1 MNRMRCIITDD
12 EPPALLLLEK
22 YVMQTPFLELAA
34 KCTHALE
41 CMEYVRSGKVDLL
54 YMDIQMPGINGI
66 EFASTLPKDTRVI
79 FTTAFEKYA
88 VQGYKVDALDYLLKP
103 FNYDEF
109 LKASLK
115 ALDWYEG
122 KNIQPAVSTGS
133 EFIFVRSEYR
143 QVKIMLD
150 DIYCIEGQKDYVK
163 IYIRNED
170 RPVMTLM
177 SMRSLEEKLPAGKFM
192 RIHRSYIIALD
203 KIESVERSQV
213 VICNMR
219 ITVADQYK
227 NEFQE
232 FIAKKLL

>member
-1 MNRMRCIITDD
+1 MTRMRCIITDD

-34 KCTHALE
+34 KCNNALE
-41 CMEYVRSGKVDLL
+41 CMEYIRSGKIDLL
-54 YMDIQMPGINGI
+54 YLDIQMPGISGI

-122 KNIQPAVSTGS
+122 KNITPVMAAGP

-150 DIYCIEGQKDYVK
+150 DIYFIEGQKDYVK
-163 IYIRNED
+163 IYIRNEE

-177 SMRSLEEKLPAGKFM
+177 SMRLLEEKLPAGKFM

-203 KIESVERSQV
+203 KITSVERSQV
-213 VICNMR
+213 LIHGAR